1 MPSVPSQ
8 YVHTLGDSTLDN
20 LYWMLDDAKVEKL
33 YRSLP
38 SEDRWESFVDQADPL
53 VQEAKQRSVEGK
65 LREKGH
71 QVFSHAYDGFTTVS
85 VLGSDQ
91 IGYVLGTSTKSGL
104 YKNEKQPPG
113 TTLDRWD
120 RVSVSPLEELQ
131 KKVSQHPD
139 ATHYIALSV
148 GGNDF
153 RVNLGNP
160 WRLIR
165 DITQVQKRY
174 LQIVDKIK
182 KLPGN
187 IKPLLIFQYR
197 TDANDDPYYIYTL
210 FKIIGTVAVVAQIAS
225 FALLTAPVW
234 ILAGKISALTGGIL
248 ALVGATVLY
257 VSRKAVPLSVT
268 ENFLLGKGISMSM
281 FGGMLESFYRPIIN
295 HAKANRIPILDLPN
309 TFNPHKRLYTCGIE
323 PNEEGGALI
332 AEGIDHI
339 VRNHDFSEGSVLYSK
354 ADGKASYSGV
364 ANQGSSAWKVA

>member
-1 MPSVPSQ
+1 MSSIPSQ

-20 LYWMLDDAKVEKL
+20 LFWMLDDAKVEKL
-33 YRSLP
+33 YRSLS

-65 LREKGH
+65 LREEGH
-71 QVFSHAYDGFTTVS
+71 QVFSHAYDGFTTES
-85 VLGSDQ
+85 VLGSDR
-91 IGYVLGTSTKSGL
+91 IGAVLGDGPTSEL
-104 YKNEKQPPG
+104 YNDAKYPPG
-113 TTLDRWD
+113 TSSGRWES
-120 RVSVSPLEELQ
+120 VSVSPLEELE
-131 KKVSQHPD
+131 KKVSEHPD

-165 DITQVQKRY
+165 DITQVQQRY

-197 TDANDDPYYIYTL
+197 TDAKNDPYYIYTL
-210 FKIIGTVAVVAQIAS
+210 FKILGTVAVVTHIAS

-234 ILAGKISALTGGIL
+234 ILAGKVSALTGGIL
-248 ALVGATVLY
+248 TVVGAIVLY
-257 VSRKAVPLSVT
+257 GSKKVAPLSVT
-268 ENFLLGKGISMSM
+268 KNILLGKGISMSM

-295 HAKANRIPILDLPN
+295 HAKAKQIPILDLPS